1 MTIYDFARN
10 YRDSFV
16 RRILPVS
23 YLIKVIKVLAVKS
36 FRSLKTEKS
45 MNHINCVGCNYL

>member
-1 MTIYDFARN
+1 MYDVAPN

-23 YLIKVIKVLAVKS
+23 YLIKVIKVLAAKS
-36 FRSLKTEKS
+36 FRSLKTGES
-45 MNHINCVGCNYL
+45 MNHINCVGCNHL